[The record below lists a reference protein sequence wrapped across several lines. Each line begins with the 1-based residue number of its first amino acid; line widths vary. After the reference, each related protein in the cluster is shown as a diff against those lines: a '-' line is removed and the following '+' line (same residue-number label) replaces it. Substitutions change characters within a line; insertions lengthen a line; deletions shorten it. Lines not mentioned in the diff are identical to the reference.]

1 MLLDVILHLRN
12 LAGRETIF
20 IQDNGRGDFFTATG
34 VSRMSRDDI
43 TQCELSP
50 SVWVLVD
57 SGRDLTGVPEWVTDL
72 GCFIVQAASPR
83 PARLEWEK
91 KGIQV
96 SRYFL
101 KPWSLEEALAGLVVV
116 MCWSTHSH
124 N

>member
-12 LAGRETIF
+12 LAGCETILV
-20 IQDNGRGDFFTATG
+20 QDEDSGYFFTATG
-34 VSRMSRDDI
+34 ASRMSMDEI
-43 TQCELSP
+43 TNCKTSQ

-57 SGRDLTGVPEWVTDL
+57 SGRDLTDVPEWVTRL

-83 PARLEWEK
+83 PVHLEWEK
-91 KGIQV
+91 KEIQV

-101 KPWSLEEALAGLVVV
+101 KPWSLEEALAALVV